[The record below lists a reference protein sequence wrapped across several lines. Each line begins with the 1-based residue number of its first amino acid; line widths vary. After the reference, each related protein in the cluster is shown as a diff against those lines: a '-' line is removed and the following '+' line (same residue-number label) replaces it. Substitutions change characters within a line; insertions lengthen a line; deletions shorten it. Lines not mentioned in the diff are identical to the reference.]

1 MNREKQPQGQEAKTQ
16 QQIVNAIN
24 HSLEADA
31 DTLETMA
38 DIRQRALAAIP
49 QKPARKNVYWLS
61 AAVAASLIA
70 AFVFLI
76 NPSIQTPNT
85 TDAALADMEW
95 LLENDE
101 LELIDN
107 ELEFYQWVN
116 EELNSA
122 G

>member
-1 MNREKQPQGQEAKTQ
+1 MNREKQPQRQEAKTQ
-16 QQIVNAIN
+16 QQIVNALN

-31 DTLETMA
+31 DTLQTMA
-38 DIRQRALAAIP
+38 DIRQRALSAIP
-49 QKPARKNVYWLS
+49 QKPSRKNVYWLGG
-61 AAVAASLIA
+61 AVAASLVA
-70 AFVFLI
+70 AFMFLI
-76 NPSIQTPNT
+76 NPNIQTPNT
-85 TDAALADMEW
+85 TDVALADMEW

>member
-1 MNREKQPQGQEAKTQ
+1 MNREKQPQRQEAKTQ
-16 QQIVNAIN
+16 QQIVNALN
-24 HSLEADA
+24 HSQEADA

-38 DIRQRALAAIP
+38 DIRQRALSAIP
-49 QKPARKNVYWLS
+49 QKPSRKNVYWLGG
-61 AAVAASLIA
+61 AVAASLVA
-70 AFVFLI
+70 AFMFLI
-76 NPSIQTPNT
+76 NPNIQTPNT
-85 TDAALADMEW
+85 TDVALADMEW